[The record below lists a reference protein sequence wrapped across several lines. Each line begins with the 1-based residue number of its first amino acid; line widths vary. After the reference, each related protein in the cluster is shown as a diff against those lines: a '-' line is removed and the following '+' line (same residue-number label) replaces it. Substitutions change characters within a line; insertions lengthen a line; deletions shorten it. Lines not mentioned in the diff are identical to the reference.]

1 MATGAGVRRGHDARY
16 PGEQVAPELA
26 AAMKMQG
33 AGYYRA
39 AVEAG
44 EPPGRW
50 WGPGAEAIGLE
61 PGSVIDHD
69 VHAALFE
76 EHIAPD
82 GTKLGRAPV
91 ARDKDGNPR
100 PRLSPD
106 DVYARL
112 KAAEPHADQARLREL
127 RAQAQRSGRT
137 VVLYYDATFHESKS
151 VSVFH
156 ASLGANMR
164 EAEMRG
170 DAEDAARW
178 AQAIEDF
185 DAAYQAANDAA
196 LAYIQREAGYV
207 RTGTH
212 AGRVDGRETG
222 KFEPADLIVASWY
235 QHTSRDGDP
244 HLHFHN
250 QIAHLARTRGD
261 GKWRAPFN
269 RGYYDHIR
277 AAAEVFAAHFESA
290 LTRRFGLEWVARA
303 DGQGYEIKG
312 ISHAVMDAFSSRR
325 DDVEAYVQDE
335 LVPRFVA
342 SHGRKPSQAEMAAL
356 NRQASVDT
364 RRAKH
369 PGVIDWA
376 QTRAEWVAKLAAAA
390 GGDLGSVARNVMPG
404 WAQRGAGAGRG
415 ARAQREAQAQRDADT
430 ERVAI
435 MAVAAAQQEK
445 ASWTRADL
453 ITHLGR
459 LMPRGAGD
467 PAAEAALL
475 EELAD
480 QALASEFGPV
490 TCLEAPDV
498 VAMPEQL
505 MREDGCSVYRRH
517 GVARY
522 ATRSQ
527 LATEERLVQMAAAPG
542 APVLDREYVARGLG
556 TTVEDLDAA
565 LAGTAGAASATRTG
579 SGLRLD
585 QAAALFHALTSPQRV
600 SVINAAAGAGKTTMA
615 AMGARIWE
623 GAGRQ
628 VVGVTPS
635 QASRNVLASAGI
647 ANSHNFANFLGHLPG
662 QRGARGPV
670 QFGQRA
676 LIVADEASMFA
687 TDDLHDIEALGT
699 ARGSKILL
707 IGDTEQLEAVERGGG
722 ARLVAHDTGY
732 SQVCEP
738 VRFKAE
744 WERAASL
751 RLRAGDVSILA
762 RYADHG
768 RLRAGPLEEILDG
781 AARAYTARMLQHRD
795 VLMIVQD
802 HATRLELSRRV
813 RGELRHLGLVDRGRA
828 AVIAD
833 GQRASAGDLVL
844 CEENDTKQKI
854 DKTRTLANGD
864 LFRVE
869 RVDDQGRMT
878 LREVLRQPDPDTGER
893 RLSRYTFTYNR
904 SSPFTLGYAITQ
916 VCAQGRTVQA
926 GMDVVTGSERRQGE
940 YVAASRGTDLNE
952 FYIAV
957 PDPKAADP
965 RPGSRPAPEIGRARR
980 LESQYQGR
988 MAMPGDGRLSQ
999 RKDAEQLAAAQA
1011 VLADTFERDGAEL
1024 SAIEYQQREMANAD
1038 HLGILLAMWE
1048 GETWQARD
1056 QRYEEMVTAE
1066 LPPGYDGELSPARR
1080 WLYRALHS
1088 AELAG
1093 LDPQQVL
1100 RDAIASGDLAGSRDV
1115 AKVLHARIRNQAG
1128 PAVPL
1133 PSRPWAEQV
1142 PDTADPEMRAFL
1154 EDLAAAADERITRL
1168 GEHDAEAET
1177 PWAVAALGPVPEDP
1191 LDRLAWQ
1198 QKASAV
1204 HAYRE
1209 AYGLDDPDDLVGPE
1223 PTAAES
1229 PRKRAMWHDAL
1240 RALGPVDG
1248 LDLRGRTDGQLWLL
1262 RRSYETET
1270 SWAPQHVAETLGLVR
1285 RLAEDASLAATRSEA
1300 EAEVAGA
1307 RGDTAAAERHR
1318 QRAIASRRKEDIFR
1332 RQEGLLAQ
1340 ADADYREHQA
1350 ATDAQK
1356 RNAITAEMELRRRHP
1371 GQHIEHLRDAGP
1383 AAVSQ
1388 EEHAEAGRGDKIPE
1402 WVTRLEEA
1410 REAFTAEMEARQ
1422 NVMVPAED
1430 HEWEPEG
1437 EAFPSRPTRDPDAIL
1452 VPPQPEM
1459 PPSERVTERARERD
1473 MEPEASA

>member
-1 MATGAGVRRGHDARY
+1 VATGAGVRRGHDARY
-16 PGEQVAPELA
+16 PGDQVAPELA
-26 AAMKMQG
+26 EAMKMQG

-82 GTKLGRAPV
+82 GTKLGRVPV

-156 ASLGANMR
+156 ASLGANLHD
-164 EAEMRG
+164 AEERG

-196 LAYIQREAGYV
+196 LAYLQREAGYV

-212 AGRVDGRETG
+212 AGRVGGRETG

-250 QIAHLARTRGD
+250 QIAHLARTRSD

-290 LTRRFGLEWVARA
+290 LTRRFGLEWIPRA
-303 DGQGYEIKG
+303 DGRGYEIKG
-312 ISHAVMDAFSSRR
+312 ISQAVIDAFSSRR
-325 DDVEAYVQDE
+325 DDVEAYVQDT
-335 LVPRFVA
+335 LLPQFVT

-376 QTRAEWVAKLAAAA
+376 QTRAEWVARLAATVGA
-390 GGDLGSVARNVMPG
+390 DLASVARGVMPG
-404 WAQRGAGAGRG
+404 
-415 ARAQREAQAQRDADT
+415 RAQRDAGAERGAQAQRDADT
-430 ERVAI
+430 GRIAI

-459 LMPRGAGD
+459 LMPRGVGD

-480 QALASEFGPV
+480 RALASEFGPV
-490 TCLEAPDV
+490 TCLDAPDV
-498 VAMPEQL
+498 VAMPERL
-505 MREDGCSVYRRH
+505 IREDGCSVYRRH

-522 ATRSQ
+522 ATKSQ
-527 LATEERLVQMAAAPG
+527 TNMEQRLVQMAGADG
-542 APVLDREYVARGLG
+542 APALDLEFVARELG
-556 TTVEDLDAA
+556 ATVEDLDAA
-565 LAGTAGAASATRTG
+565 LAGTATEASATITG
-579 SGLRLD
+579 CGLRLD
-585 QAAALFHALTSPQRV
+585 QAAAVFEALTSRQRV
-600 SVINAAAGAGKTTMA
+600 SLINAAAGSGKTTMA
-615 AMGARIWE
+615 AQAGRIWE
-623 GAGRQ
+623 AAGRQ

-635 QASRNVLASAGI
+635 QASRNVLAAAGVRD
-647 ANSHNFANFLGHLPG
+647 SHNFANFLGHLPG
-662 QRGARGPV
+662 RRGARGPV
-670 QFGQRA
+670 QFGRRT
-676 LIVADEASMFA
+676 LIVGDEAGMFA

-699 ARGSKILL
+699 ARDSKILL
-707 IGDTEQLEAVERGGG
+707 VLDTEQLTAVERGGG
-722 ARLVAHDTGY
+722 ALLVAHDLGY
-732 SQVCEP
+732 NQVHEP
-738 VRFKAE
+738 VRFKAK

-751 RLRAGDVSILA
+751 RLRAGDVSVLA

-768 RLRAGPLEEILDG
+768 RLRAGPLEEILDD
-781 AARAYTARMLQHRD
+781 AARAYTARTLRHQD

-802 HATRLELSRRV
+802 HGTRLELNRRV
-813 RGELRHLGLVDRGRA
+813 RGELRHLGLVDPGREA
-828 AVIAD
+828 RIAD

-844 CEENDTKQKI
+844 CQDNDNRQMV
-854 DKTRTLANGD
+854 DDTRPLANGD

-869 RVDDQGRMT
+869 AVDNRGRMT
-878 LREVLRQPDPDTGER
+878 LREVLRDPDPETGMR
-893 RLSRYTFTYNR
+893 ALSRYKFTYEGK
-904 SSPFTLGYAITQ
+904 SPFTLGYAVTQ

-965 RPGSRPAPEIGRARR
+965 RPGARPAPEIERARR
-980 LESQYQGR
+980 LESQHQGR
-988 MAMPGDGRLSQ
+988 TAIPGDGRLSQ
-999 RKDAEQLAAAQA
+999 ARAAEQLAAAQA

-1024 SAIEYQQREMANAD
+1024 SAIEYQRRELANAD

-1048 GETWQARD
+1048 GESWQARD
-1056 QRYEEMVTAE
+1056 RRYEGMVMAE
-1066 LPPGYDGELSPARR
+1066 LPVGYDGELSPARR
-1080 WLYRALHS
+1080 WLYRTLHS

-1093 LDPQQVL
+1093 LDPQLVL

-1115 AKVLHARIRNQAG
+1115 AKVLHARIRKQVG

-1142 PDTADPEMRAFL
+1142 PKSASGEVRAFL
-1154 EDLAAAADERITRL
+1154 EDVGQAADERIARL
-1168 GEHDAEAET
+1168 GEHYAESAE
-1177 PWAVAALGPVPEDP
+1177 PWAVAAFGPVPDHP
-1191 LDRLAWQ
+1191 ADRLEWEA
-1198 QKASAV
+1198 KASAV
-1204 HAYRE
+1204 GAYRE
-1209 AYGLDDPDDLVGPE
+1209 AYSHDDPDELIGPE

-1240 RALGPVDG
+1240 RALGPIDG

-1270 SWAPQHVAETLGLVR
+1270 AWAPRYVAETLGLVR
-1285 RLAEDASLAATRSEA
+1285 RSAEDASLSVTRSEA
-1300 EAEVAGA
+1300 EADAAGT

-1318 QRAIASRRKEDIFR
+1318 QRAAASRAKEAVFR
-1332 RQEGLLAQ
+1332 RQEGLLAKT
-1340 ADADYREHQA
+1340 DADYREHQA

-1356 RNAITAEMELRRRHP
+1356 RNAIAAEMELRRRHP
-1371 GQHIEHLRDAGP
+1371 ERHIEPLRDAGP
-1383 AAVSQ
+1383 AAVSE
-1388 EEHAEAGRGDKIPE
+1388 EEHAQAVRGDKIPE

-1410 REAFTAEMEARQ
+1410 REAFTAETEARQ
-1422 NVMVPAED
+1422 NVMVPGED

-1437 EAFPSRPTRDPDAIL
+1437 EAFPGPPGKDPDAIL
-1452 VPPQPEM
+1452 VPPKPEM
-1459 PPSERVTERARERD
+1459 PPSERVIERQRERD
-1473 MEPEASA
+1473 MEAEASA